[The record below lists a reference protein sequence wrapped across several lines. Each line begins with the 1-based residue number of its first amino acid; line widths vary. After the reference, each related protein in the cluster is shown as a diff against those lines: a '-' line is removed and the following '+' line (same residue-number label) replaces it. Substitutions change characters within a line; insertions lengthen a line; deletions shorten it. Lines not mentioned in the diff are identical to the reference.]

1 MTLPEPSNTGI
12 CIIRVSLGK
21 HKGIFHSYRR
31 YLVQKNGPG
40 SYTKVYIVHNV
51 QIYKWKGEEE
61 NYQQIFAIFS
71 IDIIST

>member
-1 MTLPEPSNTGI
+1 MKTFFTVTEDTLS
-12 CIIRVSLGK
+12 
-21 HKGIFHSYRR
+21 RR
-31 YLVQKNGPG
+31 NYGPG